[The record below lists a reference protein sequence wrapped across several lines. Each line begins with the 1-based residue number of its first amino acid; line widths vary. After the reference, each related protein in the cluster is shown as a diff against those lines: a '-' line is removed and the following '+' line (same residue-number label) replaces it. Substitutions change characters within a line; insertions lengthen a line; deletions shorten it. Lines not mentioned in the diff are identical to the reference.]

1 LQISL
6 RRAVWAAGSWSTALS
21 GNWNKCPQGEE
32 ISDLRW
38 TRSFGEFEVLAAKA
52 EPIGVF
58 DTPKKRQRE
67 FEEELRR
74 MLDDLK
80 QEPSNPVWR
89 EVLMLLDFPQLRS
102 KSR

>member
-1 LQISL
+1 MGRWQLVDSL
-6 RRAVWAAGSWSTALS
+6 IRELEQVPPGG
-21 GNWNKCPQGEE
+21 GNFGPEVDEK
-32 ISDLRW
+32 LR
-38 TRSFGEFEVLAAKA
+38 EFEVLAAKA

-74 MLDDLK
+74 TLDDRLK